1 MTNFIRPFL
10 KNSLVFLLFHLIYCT
25 VDHRRRRQHSSPT
38 EGIKW
43 RSLTPHVS
51 SHFSATLPRLR
62 KSQLVQR
69 TLWPKLRGQASFHLH
84 VKLFNSIPQSALT
97 PETLK
102 PQHTVNLPGEYRKL
116 LIQTDGM
123 WKLMLRERC
132 TSNAP
137 SLQIL
142 MFRLMSTSHKLSSQ
156 KDLPTG

>member
-10 KNSLVFLLFHLIYCT
+10 KNSRVSPLSSDLLYSRSQTAH
-25 VDHRRRRQHSSPT
+25 RQHSSPT

-69 TLWPKLRGQASFHLH
+69 TLWHKLRGQASFHLH

-102 PQHTVNLPGEYRKL
+102 PQHTLNLPGEYRKL